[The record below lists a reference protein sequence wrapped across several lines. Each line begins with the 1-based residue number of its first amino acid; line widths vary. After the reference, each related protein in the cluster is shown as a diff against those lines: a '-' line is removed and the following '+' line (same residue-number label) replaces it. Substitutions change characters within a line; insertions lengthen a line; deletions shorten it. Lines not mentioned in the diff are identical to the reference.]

1 MEQDGTSLEDLWE
14 MIKLIGTCLGVIGCI
29 SIALY
34 VGAWFCFVG
43 GIRQMVEGIKSV
55 PVDGVQISLGL
66 LRFFVAAPMGWVTFF
81 LGLALV
87 SLLGLFD
94 EKRG

>member
-1 MEQDGTSLEDLWE
+1 MKQNGTSLGDLWE
-14 MIKLIGTCLGVIGCI
+14 IMKLIGTCLAVIGCI
-29 SIALY
+29 FLALY

-43 GIRQMVEGIKSV
+43 GICQIVEGIKAV
-55 PVDGVQISLGL
+55 PINGVDIGLGL

-87 SLLGLFD
+87 SLLGVFD
-94 EKRG
+94 ERRK